1 MRIRHF
7 KTLFVLCVLL
17 MSCQSAYCEEIKF
30 PENFAW
36 GAAVAAY
43 QVEGGNSN
51 SNWYEFEK
59 IPGKVKDKC
68 GAACDHFNRY
78 ESDFD
83 LASALGVKI
92 FRTSIEWSRIE
103 PSEGVYD
110 NMAIEHYRRYFTEL
124 KKRGLKPMVTLF
136 HFTLPSW
143 IVKKGGWCSGET
155 IGHYTR
161 FCEKMAFEYGDMI
174 DMWTTHNEP
183 TVYTSAG
190 YLNGMWPP
198 GEKFNVLKYRVVL
211 GNLVRAHG
219 AAYRAIKASD
229 ARDADGDGVCAS
241 VGIVTNYC
249 PMMPGDPKNSANVF
263 ISERIN
269 YIANQLVLDAL
280 TTGKFDMSKI
290 KGIFD
295 GRSVTLFPAEPG
307 TLDYIGINYY
317 TRMKINLSITNPLS
331 GMQAGGPASRG
342 VESGAAG
349 PDQTDMGWEIYPE
362 GLYKVM
368 MAVKQYDLPVFITEN
383 GIADASGGK
392 RVKFL
397 ADHLIQLKR
406 AVNEGVRVAGYIHWS
421 FMDNFE
427 WAEGFGKRFG
437 LYSVDYAT
445 QKRSLTEG
453 GAFYTEVCRNNGI
466 NEAMF
471 KSVYG
476 SKEDKAEKV
485 RAIES
490 LDKK

>member
-1 MRIRHF
+1 MI
-7 KTLFVLCVLL
+7 
-17 MSCQSAYCEEIKF
+17 SCFFLANTTSAYCEDVKF
-30 PENFAW
+30 PENFQW

-43 QVEGGNSN
+43 QVEGGNFN
-51 SNWYEFEK
+51 NNWYEFEK
-59 IPGKVKDKC
+59 SSGRVKDQC
-68 GAACDHFNRY
+68 GMACDHFNRY
-78 ESDFD
+78 ETDFD

-110 NMAIEHYRRYFTEL
+110 NNAIEHYRRYFTEL

-136 HFTLPSW
+136 HFTLPLW
-143 IVKKGGWCSGET
+143 ITKKGDWCNSET

-161 FCEKMAFEYGDMI
+161 FCEKMAYEYGDLV

-183 TVYTSAG
+183 TVYASAG
-190 YLNGMWPP
+190 YLVGTWPP
-198 GEKFNVLKYRVVL
+198 GEKFNIIKYRIVL

-219 AAYRAIKASD
+219 AAYRAIKAAD
-229 ARDADGDGVCAS
+229 VKDADGDGICAS

-249 PMMPGDPKNSANVF
+249 PVMPANPKNSVNVF
-263 ISERIN
+263 ISETIN
-269 YIANQLVLDAL
+269 YAANQIVLDAL
-280 TTGKFDMSKI
+280 TTGKFDTAKI

-295 GRSVTLFPAEPG
+295 GGRSLTLFPTEPG

-317 TRMKINLSITNPLS
+317 TRMKVRLSITDPLS
-331 GMQAGGPASRG
+331 GFQTGGASSRAP
-342 VESGAAG
+342 EAATG
-349 PDQTDMGWEIYPE
+349 PEYTDMGWEIYPE

-368 MAVKQYDLPVFITEN
+368 MAVKQYDLPIFITEN
-383 GIADASGGK
+383 GIADASGKK

-397 ADHLIQLKR
+397 TDHLIQLKK
-406 AVNEGVRVAGYIHWS
+406 AINDGVRVAGYIHWS

-437 LYSVDYAT
+437 LYLVDYAT

-471 KSVYG
+471 NSAYG
-476 SKEDKAEKV
+476 IREDGVEKI
-485 RAIES
+485 RIIES
-490 LDKK
+490 ANKK

>member
-1 MRIRHF
+1 MKVKCLVISAISF
-7 KTLFVLCVLL
+7 LFL
-17 MSCQSAYCEEIKF
+17 MNAPFASGEEIKF

-59 IPGKVKDKC
+59 LPGKVKDEC

-78 ESDFD
+78 ETDFD

-110 NMAIEHYRRYFTEL
+110 NNAIEHYRRYFAEL

-136 HFTLPSW
+136 HFTLPLW
-143 IVKKGGWCSGET
+143 IVKKGGWCSSET
-155 IGHYTR
+155 LKHYTR
-161 FCEKMAFEYGDMI
+161 FCEKMASEYGDMI

-198 GEKFNVLKYRVVL
+198 GEKFNIIKYRIVL

-219 AAYRAIKASD
+219 AAYRAIKAAD
-229 ARDADGDGVCAS
+229 IKDADGDGICAS

-249 PMMPGDPKNSANVF
+249 PMMPGDPKNSVNVF
-263 ISERIN
+263 VSETLN
-269 YIANQLVLDAL
+269 YAANQIVLDAL
-280 TTGKFDMSKI
+280 TTGRFDMSKI

-295 GRSVTLFPAEPG
+295 GRSFEIFPKEPG

-317 TRMKINLSITNPLS
+317 TRMKINLSITDPLS
-331 GMQAGGPASRG
+331 GMQTAGAASR
-342 VESGAAG
+342 AAEASASG
-349 PDQTDMGWEIYPE
+349 PDYTDMGWEIYPE

-368 MAVKQYDLPVFITEN
+368 MAVKQYDLPIFITEN
-383 GIADASGGK
+383 GIADSSGKK

-397 ADHLIQLKR
+397 ADHLIQLKK
-406 AVNEGVRVAGYIHWS
+406 AMNDGVRVAGYIHWS

-453 GAFYTEVCRNNGI
+453 GAFYTEVCRNNGL

-471 KSVYG
+471 RSVYG
-476 SKEDKAEKV
+476 AGEDKADKV
-485 RAIES
+485 RIIES
-490 LDKK
+490 MDKK